1 MKNFPI
7 VKSRRLRSTP
17 YTDRIESHGVSSY
30 TVYNHMLLPAS
41 FKSLEAD
48 YEHLKKFVQ
57 VWDVAAERQ
66 VEISGKDSAKL
77 VQLMTCRD
85 LSKSKIGKCYYAP
98 LIDGEGLL
106 VNDPII
112 NKLAEDR
119 WWLSIADS
127 DVIFFAKG
135 LAAGNK
141 FEVEITEPNVNI
153 LAIQGPRSDD
163 LMAKLFGEEI
173 RNLKFFNFNYYEFK
187 GNKYFIARSGWSKQS
202 GFEVYVEDNLAGQDL
217 YDYLF
222 ENGSEF
228 NVKAGCPNLIE
239 RIESALLSYGNDF
252 DNRDNPFE
260 ANFDKF
266 INLDSEINF
275 LGKEKLKKIKQDGI
289 SRKLMGVK
297 IDHNKIDMYC
307 EKTLLDDDDNPFECG
322 LDKYVNLDSEVN
334 FLGKEKLIEIRKT
347 GISKK
352 LMGVVIDVKE
362 INVSK
367 SLDLIDDKGSKIG
380 ELRSGVYSPHFKK
393 VIGIAML
400 DKPYYE
406 VSQEFKI
413 SVNDSTFEGKV
424 CDLPFI

>member
-1 MKNFPI
+1 MKKFPI

-17 YTDRIESHGVSSY
+17 YTDRIEAHGVSSY

-41 FKSLEAD
+41 FKSLESD
-48 YEHLKKFVQ
+48 YHHLKEFVQ

-66 VEISGKDSAKL
+66 VEITGKDSAKL

-85 LSKSKIGKCYYAP
+85 LSKSKIGKCYYSP
-98 LIDGEGLL
+98 LVDQEGFL

-135 LAAGNK
+135 IASGNK
-141 FEVEITEPNVNI
+141 FEVEIKEPNVNI
-153 LAIQGPRSDD
+153 LAVQGPLAEN

-173 RNLKFFNFNYYEFK
+173 RELKFFNFKYFNYKEH
-187 GNKYFIARSGWSKQS
+187 KYFIARSGWSKQG
-202 GFEVYVEDNLAGQDL
+202 GFEVYVEDDVAGQDL

-222 ENGSEF
+222 ESGKEF
-228 NVKAGCPNLIE
+228 NIRPGCPNLIE

-266 INLDSEINF
+266 VNLDTDINF
-275 LGKEKLKKIKQDGI
+275 LGKEKLKKIQQDGI
-289 SRKLMGVK
+289 TRKLMGVK
-297 IDHNKIDMYC
+297 IDSNKIDMYC
-307 EKTLLDDDDNPFECG
+307 EKTLF
-322 LDKYVNLDSEVN
+322 
-334 FLGKEKLIEIRKT
+334 
-347 GISKK
+347 
-352 LMGVVIDVKE
+352 
-362 INVSK
+362 
-367 SLDLIDDKGSKIG
+367 DDKNNIVGYV
-380 ELRSGVYSPHFKK
+380 RSATYSPTLKK
-393 VIGIAML
+393 VIGIAMIN
-400 DKPYYE
+400 KPYWN
-406 VSQEFKI
+406 SKDQFKI
-413 SVNDSTFEGKV
+413 DIDERIFVGTV

>member
-1 MKNFPI
+1 MKKFPI

-17 YTDRIESHGVSSY
+17 YTDRIEAHGVSSY

-41 FKSLEAD
+41 FKSLESD
-48 YEHLKKFVQ
+48 YHHLKEFVQ

-66 VEISGKDSAKL
+66 VEITGKDSAKL

-85 LSKSKIGKCYYAP
+85 LSKSKIGKCYYSP
-98 LIDGEGLL
+98 LVDQEGFL

-135 LAAGNK
+135 IASGNK
-141 FEVEITEPNVNI
+141 FEVEIKEPNVNI
-153 LAIQGPRSDD
+153 LAVQGPFAEN

-173 RNLKFFNFNYYEFK
+173 RELKFFNFKYFNYKEH
-187 GNKYFIARSGWSKQS
+187 KYFIARSGWSKQG
-202 GFEVYVEDNLAGQDL
+202 GFEVYVEDDVAGQDL

-222 ENGSEF
+222 ESGKEF
-228 NVKAGCPNLIE
+228 NIRPGCPNLIE

-266 INLDSEINF
+266 VNLDSDINF
-275 LGKEKLKKIKQDGI
+275 LGKEKLKKIQQDGI
-289 SRKLMGVK
+289 TRKLMGVK
-297 IDHNKIDMYC
+297 IDSNKIDMYC
-307 EKTLLDDDDNPFECG
+307 EKTLF
-322 LDKYVNLDSEVN
+322 
-334 FLGKEKLIEIRKT
+334 
-347 GISKK
+347 
-352 LMGVVIDVKE
+352 
-362 INVSK
+362 
-367 SLDLIDDKGSKIG
+367 DDKNNIVGYV
-380 ELRSGVYSPHFKK
+380 RSATYSPTFKK
-393 VIGIAML
+393 VIGIAMIN
-400 DKPYYE
+400 KPYWN
-406 VSQEFKI
+406 SKDQFKI
-413 SVNDSTFEGKV
+413 DIDERIFVGTV

>member
-7 VKSRRLRSTP
+7 IKSRRLRSTP

-30 TVYNHMLLPAS
+30 TVYNHMLLPAT
-41 FKSLEAD
+41 FKSLESD
-48 YEHLKKFVQ
+48 YKHLKKFVQ

-66 VEISGKDSAKL
+66 VEITGKDSSEL

-85 LSKSKIGKCYYAP
+85 LSKSKIGRCYYAP
-98 LIDGEGLL
+98 LIDNEGFL

-112 NKLAEDR
+112 NKLAEDK

-141 FEVEITEPNVNI
+141 FKVEIKEPNVNI
-153 LAIQGPRSDD
+153 LAVQGPLSDD
-163 LMAKLFGEEI
+163 LMSKLFGEEI
-173 RNLKFFNFNYYEFK
+173 RELKFFNF
-187 GNKYFIARSGWSKQS
+187 KYFDFRGKKYFVARSGWSKQ
-202 GFEVYVEDNLAGQDL
+202 GGYEIYVEDNTAGQDL

-222 ENGSEF
+222 EYGVEY

-260 ANFDKF
+260 ANFDRF
-266 INLDSEINF
+266 INLESNVNF
-275 LGKEKLKKIKQDGI
+275 LGKEKLIEIKQNGI
-289 SRKLMGVK
+289 NRKLMGVK

-307 EKTLLDDDDNPFECG
+307 EKTLYDDNNNVIG
-322 LDKYVNLDSEVN
+322 YV
-334 FLGKEKLIEIRKT
+334 
-347 GISKK
+347 
-352 LMGVVIDVKE
+352 
-362 INVSK
+362 
-367 SLDLIDDKGSKIG
+367 
-380 ELRSGVYSPHFKK
+380 RSAAYSPTFKK
-393 VIGIAML
+393 VIGIAMIN
-400 DKPYYE
+400 KPYWE
-406 VSQEFKI
+406 KKDQFRIEIDEKI
-413 SVNDSTFEGKV
+413 YVGTV

>member
-1 MKNFPI
+1 MKKFPI

-17 YTDRIESHGVSSY
+17 YTDRIEAHGVSSY

-41 FKSLEAD
+41 FKSLESD
-48 YEHLKKFVQ
+48 YHHLKEFVQ

-66 VEISGKDSAKL
+66 VEITGKDSAKL

-85 LSKSKIGKCYYAP
+85 LSKSKIGKCYYSP
-98 LIDGEGLL
+98 LVDQEGFL

-135 LAAGNK
+135 IASGNK
-141 FEVEITEPNVNI
+141 FEVEIKEPNVNI
-153 LAIQGPRSDD
+153 LAVQGPLAEN

-173 RNLKFFNFNYYEFK
+173 RGLKFFNFKYFNYKEH
-187 GNKYFIARSGWSKQS
+187 KYFIARSGWSKQG
-202 GFEVYVEDNLAGQDL
+202 GFEVYVEDDVAGQDL

-222 ENGSEF
+222 ESGKEF
-228 NVKAGCPNLIE
+228 NIRPGCPNLIE

-266 INLDSEINF
+266 VNLDTDINF
-275 LGKEKLKKIKQDGI
+275 LGKEKLKKIQQDGI
-289 SRKLMGVK
+289 TRKLMGVK
-297 IDHNKIDMYC
+297 IDSNKIDMYC
-307 EKTLLDDDDNPFECG
+307 EKTLFDDNNNIVG
-322 LDKYVNLDSEVN
+322 YV
-334 FLGKEKLIEIRKT
+334 
-347 GISKK
+347 
-352 LMGVVIDVKE
+352 
-362 INVSK
+362 
-367 SLDLIDDKGSKIG
+367 
-380 ELRSGVYSPHFKK
+380 RSATYSPTFKK
-393 VIGIAML
+393 VIGIAMIN
-400 DKPYYE
+400 KPYWN
-406 VSQEFKI
+406 SKDQFKI
-413 SVNDSTFEGKV
+413 DIDERIFVGTV

>member
-7 VKSRRLRSTP
+7 IKSRRLRSTP

-30 TVYNHMLLPAS
+30 TVYNHMLLPAT
-41 FKSLEAD
+41 FKSLESD
-48 YEHLKKFVQ
+48 YKHLKKFVQ

-66 VEISGKDSAKL
+66 VEITGKDSSEL

-85 LSKSKIGKCYYAP
+85 LSKSKIGRCYYAP
-98 LIDGEGLL
+98 LIDNEGFL

-112 NKLAEDR
+112 NKLAEDK

-141 FEVEITEPNVNI
+141 FKVEIKEPNVNI
-153 LAIQGPRSDD
+153 LAVQGPLSDD
-163 LMAKLFGEEI
+163 LMSKLFGEEI
-173 RNLKFFNFNYYEFK
+173 RELKFFNF
-187 GNKYFIARSGWSKQS
+187 KYFDFRGKKYFVARSGWSKQ
-202 GFEVYVEDNLAGQDL
+202 GGYEVYVEDNTAGQDL

-222 ENGSEF
+222 EYGAEY

-260 ANFDKF
+260 ANFDRF
-266 INLDSEINF
+266 INLESNVNF
-275 LGKEKLKKIKQDGI
+275 LGKEKLIEIKQNGI
-289 SRKLMGVK
+289 NRKLMGVK

-307 EKTLLDDDDNPFECG
+307 EKTLYDDNNNIIG
-322 LDKYVNLDSEVN
+322 YV
-334 FLGKEKLIEIRKT
+334 
-347 GISKK
+347 
-352 LMGVVIDVKE
+352 
-362 INVSK
+362 
-367 SLDLIDDKGSKIG
+367 
-380 ELRSGVYSPHFKK
+380 RSAAYSPTFKK
-393 VIGIAML
+393 VIGIAMIN
-400 DKPYYE
+400 KPYWE
-406 VSQEFKI
+406 KKDQFRIEIDEKI
-413 SVNDSTFEGKV
+413 YVGTV

>member
-17 YTDRIESHGVSSY
+17 YTDRIESQGVSSY

-41 FKSLEAD
+41 FKSLESD
-48 YEHLKKFVQ
+48 YQHLKKFVQ

-85 LSKSKIGKCYYAP
+85 LSNSKVGKCYYAP
-98 LIDGEGLL
+98 LIDDEGLL

-119 WWLSIADS
+119 WWLSIADA

-141 FEVEITEPNVNI
+141 FEVEIKEPNVNI
-153 LAIQGPRSDD
+153 LAVQGPLSDN
-163 LMAKLFGEEI
+163 LMAKVFGEEI
-173 RNLKFFNFNYYEFK
+173 RQLKFFNFKYYEFNEK
-187 GNKYFIARSGWSKQS
+187 KYFIARSGWSKQG
-202 GFEVYVEDNLAGQDL
+202 GFEIYVEDNLAGQDL

-222 ENGSEF
+222 EYGKEF
-228 NVKAGCPNLIE
+228 NVRPGCPNLIE

-252 DNRDNPFE
+252 DNRDNPLE

-266 INLDSEINF
+266 INLESDAIF
-275 LGKEKLKKIKQDGI
+275 LGKEKLKKIKQEGI
-289 SRKLMGVK
+289 KRKLMGVK
-297 IDHNKIDMYC
+297 INHNKIDMYC
-307 EKTLLDDDDNPFECG
+307 EKTLYDDHNNIVGF
-322 LDKYVNLDSEVN
+322 V
-334 FLGKEKLIEIRKT
+334 
-347 GISKK
+347 
-352 LMGVVIDVKE
+352 
-362 INVSK
+362 
-367 SLDLIDDKGSKIG
+367 
-380 ELRSGVYSPHFKK
+380 RSATYSPTFKK
-393 VIGIAML
+393 VIGIAMMKKSHWDINQDL
-400 DKPYYE
+400 K
-406 VSQEFKI
+406 VKI
-413 SVNDSTFEGKV
+413 NGDICSGKV